1 MTRRRKPLDVSVP
14 IRPIGYES
22 PSEERERRRVRR
34 FAAQA
39 LRETVLIQARLGP
52 SEARAA
58 CAALTLSINLLRSR
72 GLGKSAECEA
82 LLDARF
88 LLFRGIL

>member
-1 MTRRRKPLDVSVP
+1 VKRKSLDISVP
-14 IRPIGYES
+14 IRPIGNES
-22 PSEERERRRVRR
+22 PSEERERRHIRR
-34 FAAQA
+34 CATRA
-39 LRETVLIQARLGP
+39 LRETLLIQARLGP

-88 LLFRGIL
+88 LLFRGIQ

>member
-1 MTRRRKPLDVSVP
+1 MKRKSLDISVP
-14 IRPIGYES
+14 IRPIGRES
-22 PSEERERRRVRR
+22 PSEGRERRNNLRC
-34 FAAQA
+34 AARA
-39 LRETVLIQARLGP
+39 LRQTLLIQARLAP

-88 LLFRGIL
+88 LLFRGIQ